1 MIIIAAEFDIHQTS
15 IAMSEEKK
23 RYSKEELKEFEV
35 LLLSK
40 LEAAK
45 KELAITKS
53 ALTRKD
59 DTGTASTTGG
69 NFSLESGAETAQK
82 ESLNQVAVRQSSF
95 VKNLENALIRIK
107 NGTYG
112 ICSTSGNLISKERLL
127 AVPHTTQSI
136 AEKNKNK

>member
-1 MIIIAAEFDIHQTS
+1 MIIIAAEFDNHQTS

-23 RYSKEELKEFEV
+23 RYSKDELKEFEA

-40 LEAAK
+40 LEVAK
-45 KELAITKS
+45 KELAISKA

-59 DTGTASTTGG
+59 DTGTTSTTGG
-69 NFSLESGAETAQK
+69 NFSLESGAETAEK
-82 ESLNQVAVRQSSF
+82 ESLNQLAGRQSTY
-95 VKNLENALIRIK
+95 VKNLEYALIRIK

-112 ICSTSGNLISKERLL
+112 ICATSGDLISKERLM

-136 AEKNKNK
+136 AAKNNQ